1 MNLLRQFSDI
11 FYPSKE
17 NESYP
22 VSVGCRRGSIE
33 PLGSWWI
40 FNAAGPLLSCNV
52 DIGEKSSITSKIIPS
67 SVKRYYSRLTTI
79 LISCWSLEAEG
90 KVLKKSG
97 HCHRKTCPKKQFVQF
112 LFFIYHNWSSLI
124 KLLQPFIS
132 DTKEVQLHP
141 SKIRGYP
148 LSPLKCC
155 PSILYCLLLK
165 ILLQQTLLF
174 ILQHNVFIAMFIGRN
189 DERTE

>member
-1 MNLLRQFSDI
+1 MLVRCYHAMLTLGKSLPSHQRSSRLL
-11 FYPSKE
+11 
-17 NESYP
+17 
-22 VSVGCRRGSIE
+22 
-33 PLGSWWI
+33 W
-40 FNAAGPLLSCNV
+40 
-52 DIGEKSSITSKIIPS
+52 
-67 SVKRYYSRLTTI
+67 KRYYFRLTTI

-90 KVLKKSG
+90 KVLKKSA

-174 ILQHNVFIAMFIGRN
+174 ILQHNVFIAMFIGRT
-189 DERTE
+189 DERAEQGESARGALIRL